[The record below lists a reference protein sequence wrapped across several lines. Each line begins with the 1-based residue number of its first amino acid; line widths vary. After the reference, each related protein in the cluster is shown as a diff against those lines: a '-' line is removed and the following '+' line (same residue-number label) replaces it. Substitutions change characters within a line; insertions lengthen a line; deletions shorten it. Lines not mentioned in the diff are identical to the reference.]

1 MNFVEPIRDPN
12 TLEMVVRHL
21 EKTNE
26 RNYIMFIIGL
36 YTGLRISDILLLQ
49 VKHVDKNEIRIREKK
64 TGKQRIIQLNS
75 KLKRP
80 LMHFIEGRE
89 GYEFIIQSREG
100 VNQKLS
106 RSMAYRI
113 IKDLENYFRLSGL
126 GTHTMRKTFGYH
138 YYKSTKDV
146 VTLQKIFNHSNPQ
159 ETLKYIGITQD
170 DINTAIMQMDYFK

>member
-12 TLEMVVRHL
+12 TLEMVVKHL

-49 VKHVDKNEIRIREKK
+49 VKHIDKNVIRIREKK
-64 TGKQRIIQLNS
+64 TNKQRVIPLNN

-80 LMHFIEGRE
+80 LKKYIDGMES
-89 GYEFIIQSREG
+89 YEFIIQSREG
-100 VNQKLS
+100 INQPLS
-106 RSMAYRI
+106 RSMAYKV
-113 IKDLENYFRLSGL
+113 IKELENYFRLAAL

-138 YYKSTKDV
+138 YYKETKDV
-146 VTLQKIFNHSNPQ
+146 VTLQKIFNHSSQ
-159 ETLKYIGITQD
+159 SETLKYIGITQD
-170 DINTAIMQMDYFK
+170 EISTAIMQMNYF

>member
-12 TLEMVVRHL
+12 TLEMVVKHL

-49 VKHVDKNEIRIREKK
+49 VKHIDKNEIRIREKK
-64 TGKQRIIQLNS
+64 TNKQRVIPLNN

-80 LMHFIEGRE
+80 LMKYIDGMES
-89 GYEFIIQSREG
+89 YEFIIQSREG
-100 VNQKLS
+100 INQPLS
-106 RSMAYRI
+106 RSMAYKV
-113 IKDLENYFRLSGL
+113 IKELENYFRLAAL

-138 YYKSTKDV
+138 YYKETKDV
-146 VTLQKIFNHSNPQ
+146 VTLQKIFNHSSQ
-159 ETLKYIGITQD
+159 SETLKYIGITQD
-170 DINTAIMQMDYFK
+170 EISTAIMRMNYF

>member
-12 TLEMVVRHL
+12 TLEMVVKHL

-49 VKHVDKNEIRIREKK
+49 VKHIDKNEIRIREKK
-64 TGKQRIIQLNS
+64 TNKQRVIPLNN

-80 LMHFIEGRE
+80 LMKYIDDMES
-89 GYEFIIQSREG
+89 YEFIIQSREG
-100 VNQKLS
+100 INQPLS
-106 RSMAYRI
+106 RSMAYKV
-113 IKDLENYFRLSGL
+113 IKELENYFRLAAL

-138 YYKSTKDV
+138 YYKETKDV
-146 VTLQKIFNHSNPQ
+146 VTLQKIFNHSSQ
-159 ETLKYIGITQD
+159 SETLKYIGITQD
-170 DINTAIMQMDYFK
+170 EISTAIMQMNYF

>member
-12 TLEMVVRHL
+12 TLEMVVKHL
-21 EKTNE
+21 EKTND

-49 VKHVDKNEIRIREKK
+49 VKHIDKNEIRIREKK
-64 TGKQRIIQLNS
+64 TNKQRVIPLNN

-80 LMHFIEGRE
+80 LMKYIEGME

-100 VNQKLS
+100 INQPLS
-106 RSMAYRI
+106 RSMAYKV
-113 IKDLENYFRLSGL
+113 IKELENYFRLTAL

-138 YYKSTKDV
+138 YYKETKDV
-146 VTLQKIFNHSNPQ
+146 VTLQKIFNHSSQ
-159 ETLKYIGITQD
+159 SETLKYIGITQD
-170 DINTAIMQMDYFK
+170 EISTAIMQMNYY